1 MKQQSVL
8 YIRKSTQDQ
17 NLSFSAQEAKLRVF
31 CEQQDWDV
39 VEVFTE
45 EASGAKDDRDVLAEA
60 VSFASSRNAKL
71 VVLRVDRLG
80 RKLSTVARLLED
92 EGLQICV
99 AELGECLD
107 PFVLGIYALLASKE
121 RELIS
126 KRTKDALA
134 VLKAKGVKLGNPN
147 LTQAQQKGVA
157 SMKRKADVIAE
168 RYGAMINN
176 LRLMGKSYRECGE
189 LLNLRTKKGSLMGD
203 AGVRNIH
210 KRWEA
215 LRSNQTSGE

>member
-1 MKQQSVL
+1 
-8 YIRKSTQDQ
+8 
-17 NLSFSAQEAKLRVF
+17 LRAF
-31 CEQQDWDV
+31 CEQQGWEV
-39 VEVFTE
+39 IEVFTE
-45 EASGAKDDRDVLAEA
+45 EASGAKDDREVLANA
-60 VSFASSRNAKL
+60 VAFASAMNSKL

-107 PFVLGIYALLASKE
+107 PFVLGIYALLAQKE

-126 KRTKDALA
+126 KRTKEALA

-147 LTQAQQKGVA
+147 LSRAQAKGVA
-157 SMKRKADVIAE
+157 TMKKKADELAA

-189 LLNLRTKKGSLMGD
+189 LLNLRTKKGNLMCD
-203 AGVRNIH
+203 KGVSNIH
-210 KRWEA
+210 KRWLSSKE
-215 LRSNQTSGE
+215 Q